1 MKSQNKNAEIY
12 NQLDLSYFDINEN
25 LKLLHNFTIIEH
37 MIYQFDCHYP
47 LSIGKSEKMKTNNQ
61 NTSDPEIKPRF
72 KTVLIG
78 DGGVGK
84 TSLKRSYLGLDFID
98 NYQMTIGV
106 DVSSKK
112 LGKNILQIWDLG
124 GQRGFQQIFGDYFA
138 KTEGAV
144 VVFDITNPKS
154 FENVNKWIEMITIEK
169 KQMIPTV
176 LVGNKSDLRNR
187 GLFEISYLQGLDFA
201 KELSNNSIFEIPYIE
216 ASALTGLNV
225 SHIFES
231 LVTTIITISNP
242 M

>member
-1 MKSQNKNAEIY
+1 
-12 NQLDLSYFDINEN
+12 
-25 LKLLHNFTIIEH
+25 
-37 MIYQFDCHYP
+37 
-47 LSIGKSEKMKTNNQ
+47 
-61 NTSDPEIKPRF
+61 
-72 KTVLIG
+72 
-78 DGGVGK
+78 
-84 TSLKRSYLGLDFID
+84 
-98 NYQMTIGV
+98 MTIGV

-169 KQMIPTV
+169 IQMIPTV

-231 LVTTIITISNP
+231 LVTTIITISNA